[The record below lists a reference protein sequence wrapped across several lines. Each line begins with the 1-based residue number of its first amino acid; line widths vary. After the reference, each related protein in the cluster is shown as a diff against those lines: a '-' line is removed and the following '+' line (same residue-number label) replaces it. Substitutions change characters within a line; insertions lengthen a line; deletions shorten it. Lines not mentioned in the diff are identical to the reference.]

1 MDDINDTIFNIVKS
15 NLTDDVN
22 PETFLKICSGS
33 ATEEEKEKCGL
44 SEEIIEKLKNSCDVG
59 YNMASNLDKERN
71 EVSELKLVVSELKLE
86 VSELKLEFEELKKE
100 NIEMK
105 EQIEILKKL
114 VLPEKKELHI
124 NYEEVQYM

>member
-71 EVSELKLVVSELKLE
+71 EVSELKLE

-100 NIEMK
+100 NLKMK
-105 EQIEILKKL
+105 EQIEMLKKL
-114 VLPEKKELHI
+114 VLPEKKELQI

>member
-1 MDDINDTIFNIVKS
+1 MQQK
-15 NLTDDVN
+15 
-22 PETFLKICSGS
+22 K
-33 ATEEEKEKCGL
+33 KKKKCGL

-71 EVSELKLVVSELKLE
+71 EVSELKLE

-100 NIEMK
+100 NLEMK
-105 EQIEILKKL
+105 EQIEMLKKL
-114 VLPEKKELHI
+114 VLPEKKKLQI

>member
-86 VSELKLEFEELKKE
+86 VSELKLEIEELKKQ

>member
-71 EVSELKLVVSELKLE
+71 EVSELKLE

-100 NIEMK
+100 NLEMK
-105 EQIEILKKL
+105 EQIEMLKKL
-114 VLPEKKELHI
+114 VLPEKKKLQI

>member
-71 EVSELKLVVSELKLE
+71 EVSELKLEVSELKLE

-100 NIEMK
+100 NLEMK
-105 EQIEILKKL
+105 EQIEMLKKL
-114 VLPEKKELHI
+114 VLPEKKELQI

>member
-71 EVSELKLVVSELKLE
+71 EVSELKLE
-86 VSELKLEFEELKKE
+86 VSELKLEIEELKKE
-100 NIEMK
+100 NLEMK
-105 EQIEILKKL
+105 EQIEMLKKL
-114 VLPEKKELHI
+114 VLPEKKELQI

>member
-71 EVSELKLVVSELKLE
+71 EVSELKLE

-100 NIEMK
+100 NLEMK
-105 EQIEILKKL
+105 EQIEMLKKL

>member
-86 VSELKLEFEELKKE
+86 FEELKKE

>member
-44 SEEIIEKLKNSCDVG
+44 SEEIIEKLKNTCDAG

-71 EVSELKLVVSELKLE
+71 EVSELKLE

-100 NIEMK
+100 NLEMK
-105 EQIEILKKL
+105 EQIEMLK
-114 VLPEKKELHI
+114 KKELQI

>member
-71 EVSELKLVVSELKLE
+71 EVSELKLE
-86 VSELKLEFEELKKE
+86 VSELKLEIEELKKE
-100 NIEMK
+100 NLEMK
-105 EQIEILKKL
+105 EQIEMLKKL

>member
-86 VSELKLEFEELKKE
+86 FEELKKE

-105 EQIEILKKL
+105 EQIEILKKI
-114 VLPEKKELHI
+114 VLPEKKELQI

>member
-71 EVSELKLVVSELKLE
+71 EVSELKLE

-100 NIEMK
+100 NLEMK
-105 EQIEILKKL
+105 EQIEMLKKI